1 MKLNIKGFL
10 EDIKRIEKEYG
21 VKIPV
26 KITIEVKEADN

>member
-1 MKLNIKGFL
+1 MRPDIKGFL

-26 KITIEVKEADN
+26 TISIEVKEAEA